1 MSIDASIP
9 VHILTFDAE
18 NSDDGESLIVLLDH
32 PSPVVRE
39 GALYGLAKLNPT
51 PLLREAV
58 ARHTQPR
65 FEVSE
70 GVRAV
75 AVDMM
80 AEWGV
85 R

>member
-1 MSIDASIP
+1 VSIDASIP
-9 VHILTFDAE
+9 VHILTFAAE
-18 NSDDGESLIVLLDH
+18 NSDEGESLIVLLDH

-58 ARHTQPR
+58 ARHTQPH
-65 FEVSE
+65 FEASE

-75 AVDMM
+75 AGDMM